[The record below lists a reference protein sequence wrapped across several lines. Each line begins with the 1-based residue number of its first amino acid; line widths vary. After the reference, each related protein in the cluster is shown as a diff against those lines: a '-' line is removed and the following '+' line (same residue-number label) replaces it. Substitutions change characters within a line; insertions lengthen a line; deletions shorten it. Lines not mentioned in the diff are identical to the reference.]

1 MCGIT
6 GLFDTSGKR
15 GIDRDVLH
23 RMNESLHHR
32 GPDQGD
38 LYLETGIGLGHRRLS
53 IIDLAAGRQP
63 LFNEDGSVAIVF
75 NGEIY
80 NYRELMAELI
90 GLGHVF
96 RTRSDTE
103 VIVHAW
109 EQWGVDC
116 LQRLRGMFAF
126 GLWDR
131 NQQSLFLARD
141 HIGVKPLFY
150 SLQPDGYFLF
160 GSELKSIM
168 TVPTVERKFDPTAI
182 EDYFA
187 FGYIPD
193 PKTIY
198 SQVKKLCP
206 GHYLLIKVGDTKLT
220 QIQYWDIPF
229 APTVLKSEADIE
241 RELIERL
248 TESVKSQMVSEVP
261 LGAFLSGGVDSSAVV
276 ALMAQNNPDPI
287 TTCSIAFDDPAYDES
302 AFAQQVA
309 QRYNTQ
315 HHTQTVRDDSHAL
328 TDLLANLHDEPF
340 ADSSAIPTY
349 RVCQLAREKVT
360 VALSGD
366 GGDENFAG
374 YRRYRYAMAEQQ
386 LRSKI
391 PSVIRAPVFG
401 ALGKLYPKLDWAPQ
415 FLRAKTTFEALSK
428 DLVEGYFH
436 GVSIMADRE
445 RQKLFSKA
453 FRAELQGYA
462 AIDVMRQHAVNA
474 PVEDPL
480 SLIQYLDFKTYL
492 PGDILTKVDRASM
505 AHSLEVRVPLLDHQ
519 FVEWVSGLPSSLK
532 LNGSEG
538 KYILKK
544 SLKPYLSDD
553 ILYRS
558 KKGFSVP
565 LAAWF
570 RGPLKQLVRDTVLH
584 PRMTDSNIFNL
595 DYLQHVV
602 EQHESGR
609 KDYSTTLW
617 ALLMFAAFLRT
628 NA

>member
-15 GIDRDVLH
+15 AIDRDVLH
-23 RMNESLHHR
+23 RINESLHHR

>member
-53 IIDLAAGRQP
+53 LIDLAAGRQP

-116 LQRLRGMFAF
+116 LKRLRGMFAF

-328 TDLLANLHDEPF
+328 TDLLANLYDEPF

-462 AIDVMRQHAVNA
+462 AVDVMRAHADNA

>member
-15 GIDRDVLH
+15 AIDRDVLH
-23 RMNESLHHR
+23 RINESLHHR

-328 TDLLANLHDEPF
+328 TDLLANLYDEPF

>member
-328 TDLLANLHDEPF
+328 TDLLANLYDEPF

-462 AIDVMRQHAVNA
+462 AVDVMRAHADNA

>member
-1 MCGIT
+1 M
-6 GLFDTSGKR
+6 
-15 GIDRDVLH
+15 
-23 RMNESLHHR
+23 
-32 GPDQGD
+32 
-38 LYLETGIGLGHRRLS
+38 
-53 IIDLAAGRQP
+53 
-63 LFNEDGSVAIVF
+63 
-75 NGEIY
+75 
-80 NYRELMAELI
+80 
-90 GLGHVF
+90 
-96 RTRSDTE
+96 
-103 VIVHAW
+103 
-109 EQWGVDC
+109 
-116 LQRLRGMFAF
+116 
-126 GLWDR
+126 
-131 NQQSLFLARD
+131 
-141 HIGVKPLFY
+141 
-150 SLQPDGYFLF
+150 
-160 GSELKSIM
+160 
-168 TVPTVERKFDPTAI
+168 
-182 EDYFA
+182 
-187 FGYIPD
+187 
-193 PKTIY
+193 
-198 SQVKKLCP
+198 
-206 GHYLLIKVGDTKLT
+206 
-220 QIQYWDIPF
+220 
-229 APTVLKSEADIE
+229 
-241 RELIERL
+241 
-248 TESVKSQMVSEVP
+248 
-261 LGAFLSGGVDSSAVV
+261 
-276 ALMAQNNPDPI
+276 
-287 TTCSIAFDDPAYDES
+287 
-302 AFAQQVA
+302 
-309 QRYNTQ
+309 
-315 HHTQTVRDDSHAL
+315 RDDSHAL
-328 TDLLANLHDEPF
+328 TDLLANLYDEPF

>member
-15 GIDRDVLH
+15 QIDRQLLH
-23 RMNESLHHR
+23 RMNERLHHR
-32 GPDQGD
+32 GPDEGD
-38 LYLETGIGLGHRRLS
+38 LYLETALGLGHRRLS
-53 IIDLAAGRQP
+53 IIDLASGRQP
-63 LFNEDGSVAIVF
+63 LFNEDHSVVIVF

-80 NYRELMAELI
+80 NYRELMTELTA
-90 GLGHVF
+90 LGHTF

-109 EQWGVDC
+109 EQWGPDC
-116 LQRLRGMFAF
+116 LHRLRGMFAF

-131 NQQSLFLARD
+131 NLQTLFLARD

-150 SLQPDGYFLF
+150 SLRPDGLLMF
-160 GSELKSIM
+160 GSELKALL
-168 TVPTVERKFDPTAI
+168 TDPTLARELDPSAI

-198 SQVKKLCP
+198 RQVSKLSP
-206 GHYLLIKVGDTKLT
+206 GHYIQCRVGDQSVT
-220 QIQYWDIPF
+220 QIRYWDLPF
-229 APTVLKSEADIE
+229 TPVALGSQADIE
-241 RELIERL
+241 HELIARL
-248 TESVKSQMVSEVP
+248 SDAVQSQMVADVP

-276 ALMAQNNPDPI
+276 ALMAKDNPTPI
-287 TTCSIAFDDPAYDES
+287 NTCSIAFADPAFDES
-302 AFAQQVA
+302 RFAEQVA
-309 QRYNTQ
+309 QRY
-315 HHTQTVRDDSHAL
+315 HTSHRSRVVDDDSHSL
-328 TDLLANLHDEPF
+328 TDLLAGLYDEPF

-349 RVCQLAREKVT
+349 RVCQLAREQVT

-366 GGDENFAG
+366 GGDENFGG
-374 YRRYRYAMAEQQ
+374 YRRYRYALAEQR
-386 LRSKI
+386 LRARI
-391 PSVIRAPVFG
+391 PLQIRAPIFG
-401 ALGKLYPKLDWAPQ
+401 ALGKIYPKLDWAPQ

-436 GVSIMADRE
+436 GVAIMTDRE
-445 RQKLFSKA
+445 RQKLFSPS
-453 FRAELQGYA
+453 FRTSLHGYA
-462 AIDVMRQHAVNA
+462 AVDVLRAHAAKA

-519 FVEWVSGLPSSLK
+519 FVEWVSGLPPALK
-532 LNGSEG
+532 LHGAEG
-538 KYILKK
+538 KYIFKK
-544 SLKPYLSDD
+544 ALRPYLSDD

-558 KKGFSVP
+558 KRGFSVP
-565 LAAWF
+565 LASWL
-570 RGPLKQLVRDTVLH
+570 RGPLREMVRATVLH
-584 PRMTDSNIFNL
+584 ARMTDAGIFNVA
-595 DYLQHVV
+595 YLHHLVD
-602 EQHESGR
+602 EHEAGR
-609 KDYSTTLW
+609 KDYSATLW
-617 ALLMFAAFLRT
+617 ALLMFAAFLRS

>member
-1 MCGIT
+1 M
-6 GLFDTSGKR
+6 
-15 GIDRDVLH
+15 
-23 RMNESLHHR
+23 
-32 GPDQGD
+32 
-38 LYLETGIGLGHRRLS
+38 
-53 IIDLAAGRQP
+53 
-63 LFNEDGSVAIVF
+63 
-75 NGEIY
+75 
-80 NYRELMAELI
+80 
-90 GLGHVF
+90 
-96 RTRSDTE
+96 
-103 VIVHAW
+103 
-109 EQWGVDC
+109 
-116 LQRLRGMFAF
+116 
-126 GLWDR
+126 
-131 NQQSLFLARD
+131 
-141 HIGVKPLFY
+141 
-150 SLQPDGYFLF
+150 
-160 GSELKSIM
+160 
-168 TVPTVERKFDPTAI
+168 
-182 EDYFA
+182 
-187 FGYIPD
+187 
-193 PKTIY
+193 
-198 SQVKKLCP
+198 
-206 GHYLLIKVGDTKLT
+206 
-220 QIQYWDIPF
+220 
-229 APTVLKSEADIE
+229 LKSEADIE

-328 TDLLANLHDEPF
+328 TDLLANLYDEPF

>member
-15 GIDRDVLH
+15 AIDRDVLH

-328 TDLLANLHDEPF
+328 TDLLANLYDEPF

-462 AIDVMRQHAVNA
+462 AVDVMRAHADNA

>member
-15 GIDRDVLH
+15 AIDRDILH

-80 NYRELMAELI
+80 NYRELMPELI

-116 LQRLRGMFAF
+116 LKRLRGMFAF

-168 TVPTVERKFDPTAI
+168 TVPMVERKFDPTAI

-248 TESVKSQMVSEVP
+248 TESVKNQMVSEVP

-309 QRYNTQ
+309 LRYNTQ

-328 TDLLANLHDEPF
+328 TDLLANLYDEPF

-391 PSVIRAPVFG
+391 PSAIRAPVFG

-445 RQKLFSKA
+445 RQKLFSNA

-462 AIDVMRQHAVNA
+462 AIDVMRQHAANA

-584 PRMTDSNIFNL
+584 PRMTDFNIFNL

>member
-15 GIDRDVLH
+15 AIDRDVLH

-391 PSVIRAPVFG
+391 PSAIRAPVFG

>member
-15 GIDRDVLH
+15 AIDRDVLH

-116 LQRLRGMFAF
+116 LKRLRGMFAF

-328 TDLLANLHDEPF
+328 TDLLANLYDEPF

-391 PSVIRAPVFG
+391 PSAIRAPVFG

-462 AIDVMRQHAVNA
+462 AVDVMRAHADNA

-519 FVEWVSGLPSSLK
+519 FVEWVWGLPSSLK

>member
-15 GIDRDVLH
+15 AIDRDVLH

>member
-15 GIDRDVLH
+15 AIDRDILH

-116 LQRLRGMFAF
+116 LKRLRGMFAF

-168 TVPTVERKFDPTAI
+168 TVPMVERKFDPTAI

-198 SQVKKLCP
+198 SQVKKLSP

-309 QRYNTQ
+309 LRYNTQ

-328 TDLLANLHDEPF
+328 TDLLANLYDEPF

-391 PSVIRAPVFG
+391 PSAIRAPVFG

-428 DLVEGYFH
+428 ELVEGYFH

-445 RQKLFSKA
+445 RQKLFSNA

-462 AIDVMRQHAVNA
+462 AIDVMRQHAANA

-538 KYILKK
+538 KYILKT